1 MHDGRST
8 STKQQTKM
16 YITGSSKIKHLNL
29 SNMKSL
35 YTYFQIIFL
44 VLKFW
49 ITLKEL
55 IFFSAWEFLCPNI
68 INLKKTNFQLQNI
81 FLWVNR
87 LWTSTWFLWPFIE
100 RWNIPIIEIMAQ
112 YIIIPENYLRKTQ
125 TTKISRHYNKWLLWK
140 YNCFIGNQFS
150 SISGFSFIQEI

>member
-16 YITGSSKIKHLNL
+16 YITRSSKIKHLNL

-81 FLWVNR
+81 FLWFNK
-87 LWTSTWFLWPFIE
+87 LWTSTWFLLTIY
-100 RWNIPIIEIMAQ
+100 RKMKHSYNWNNGTVYNNPWKLSQ
-112 YIIIPENYLRKTQ
+112 KNTNNKNKQ
-125 TTKISRHYNKWLLWK
+125 TL
-140 YNCFIGNQFS
+140 
-150 SISGFSFIQEI
+150 